1 MLNTSGNQTINA
13 RYAKFNKNDS
23 KKGRYDN
30 DAEEEDED
38 EELINDDSYIDYT
51 PAHQKND
58 ISTHRSAINH
68 ADNTTKR
75 ETAEDPHTFSKTS
88 KLLSLI

>member
-1 MLNTSGNQTINA
+1 MLNTSGNQTIKNND

-30 DAEEEDED
+30 DEEDED

-51 PAHQKND
+51 PAH
-58 ISTHRSAINH
+58 
-68 ADNTTKR
+68 
-75 ETAEDPHTFSKTS
+75 
-88 KLLSLI
+88 